1 MEPSALLPLFVN
13 LGVPGFFAAAFAEKF
28 IPIVPSYIMLM
39 LFGMSVADD
48 IALLSAI
55 LATGAGS
62 LAASLCWYGI
72 GRGLGED
79 RVERAVARYG
89 KYVLFRPPAY
99 AKLADAY
106 RRNRFWVTLVGQTV
120 PVARIY
126 LALPAGVLRLR
137 PASFATAAGAGI
149 LVWNTPFLVLGH
161 ALRETGA
168 DPLELGF
175 RVSIALVTAEIGLVA
190 GAKLLHRRR
199 RASLDAAARAV
210 SQEAR

>member
-28 IPIVPSYIMLM
+28 IPVVPSYIMLM

-55 LATGAGS
+55 LATAAGS

-72 GRGLGED
+72 GRGLGEG
-79 RVERAVARYG
+79 RVERTVARYG
-89 KYVLFRPPAY
+89 RYVLFRPPAY

-106 RRNRFWVTLVGQTV
+106 RRNRFWVTLIGQTV

-137 PASFATAAGAGI
+137 PATFATAAGAGI

-161 ALRETGA
+161 ALREAGA
-168 DPLELGF
+168 DPLDLGF

-199 RASLDAAARAV
+199 RASPGADVRACSQDAR
-210 SQEAR
+210 

>member
-1 MEPSALLPLFVN
+1 MEPSALLPLFVT

-62 LAASLCWYGI
+62 LTASLCWYGI
-72 GRGLGED
+72 GRGLGEG

-89 KYVLFRPPAY
+89 TYVLFRPPAY

-161 ALRETGA
+161 ALRETGS
-168 DPLELGF
+168 DPLDLGF
-175 RVSIALVTAEIGLVA
+175 RVSIALVAAEIGLIA
-190 GAKLLHRRR
+190 AAKLLPRRR
-199 RASLDAAARAV
+199 LAAPDAAAQALP
-210 SQEAR
+210 QDAR